1 MKVILQKD
9 LGKRGSMGDI
19 LEVAEGYA
27 RNYLI
32 PKGLAKKA
40 EESNIKSL
48 EHNKKV
54 VQDKINKEK
63 KEAETVAEKLSA
75 HSCTITKKVGE
86 DDKLFGSV
94 TSADIEEALKKD
106 GFNVSKKDIIL
117 EDHIKALGVYTIPIK
132 VKVGVTA
139 NLKVWIV
146 KE

>member
-32 PKGLAKKA
+32 PKGIAKKA
-40 EESNIKSL
+40 EESNIRSL

-94 TSADIEEALKKD
+94 TNADIEEALKKD

-117 EDHIKALGVYTIPIK
+117 EDHIKALGVYTIPVK
-132 VKVGVTA
+132 VNVGVTA

>member
-9 LGKRGSMGDI
+9 LGRRGSMGDI
-19 LEVAEGYA
+19 VEVAEGYA

-32 PKGLAKKA
+32 PNGIAKKA
-40 EESNIKSL
+40 EDANVKAL

-54 VQDKINKEK
+54 VQAKINKEK
-63 KEAETVAEKLSA
+63 KEAEKIAEKLSS

-86 DDKLFGSV
+86 EEKLFGSV

-106 GFNVSKKDIIL
+106 GFNVSKKDIVL
-117 EDHIKALGVYTIPIK
+117 EDHIKALGVYTVP
-132 VKVGVTA
+132 VKVHAGVTA
-139 NLKVWIV
+139 NLKVWVV